1 MEKIGKALERRGAS
15 FVWAGRG
22 HTSKGE
28 TPVQVERFRVLV
40 PVVRRAGNYLPVRI
54 EAEIFR
60 ILSSDFRGGSSTG
73 CKPRADNRLFRGEK
87 GVLPERG

>member
-28 TPVQVERFRVLV
+28 TPVQLERFRELV
-40 PVVRRAGNYLPVRI
+40 PRCQAGGKL
-54 EAEIFR
+54 
-60 ILSSDFRGGSSTG
+60 STG
-73 CKPRADNRLFRGEK
+73 TDRRCKKSGK
-87 GVLPERG
+87 GPPEPTDLQGSPGSAR